1 MTLEQ
6 LPADTCMRKESSALI
21 IQDDNTTTTLRPLC
35 LLAEM
40 QMINPQWQ
48 QIWPPTSLHQAGDIV
63 TINGFFSHKVKTL

>member
-1 MTLEQ
+1 
-6 LPADTCMRKESSALI
+6 
-21 IQDDNTTTTLRPLC
+21 
-35 LLAEM
+35 M